1 MFDKSW
7 NSQMH
12 QLEVAEMAKKNLHVF
27 RVDIQDH
34 GIEEVAFQ
42 GMTREEAKGQLL
54 TWLNAEPFVRE
65 TSE

>member
-12 QLEVAEMAKKNLHVF
+12 QLEVADMAKRNLHVF

-42 GMTREEAKGQLL
+42 GMTRDEAKRGLL
-54 TWLNAEPFVRE
+54 TWLKSEPFVQE
-65 TSE
+65 DE